1 MWYTTLMN
9 TTPPPITWRGMARQS
24 YERGRTQPI
33 RCVVLHSTAGSAPS
47 DANWLHNGGNPF
59 NPVSCHYYIDKAGAI
74 TQFVRDTDTAW
85 HAGQSSWTID
95 GVRRSGLNAWSV
107 GIELSNRNNLTDP
120 YPQAQVDAAV
130 ALTRYLVA
138 TYEIPREQ
146 LVRHLD
152 ISPGR
157 KTDPAGFPWQL
168 FTDAVYTD
176 RPTTERYT
184 AQHPILGPALGT
196 FEQAITWLTARST
209 LYHAFSI
216 NEIVSGY
223 RSVGERVGVDWFLA
237 LAQCAHET
245 GSLTSWWSDRPRRN
259 PAGLGVTG
267 HSITAQVPPGP
278 HWAWRDGRWWE
289 GISFRQWNPDAIEA
303 HLGRLLAYALTD
315 DQANDEQQRLIRY
328 ALSLRPLPPSF
339 RGAASTL
346 EGLNGR
352 WAVPGT
358 SYAQSIAGL
367 ANRMRG
373 L

>member
-1 MWYTTLMN
+1 MSNILWLGMTRN
-9 TTPPPITWRGMARQS
+9 SFTP
-24 YERGRTQPI
+24 GRTVPI
-33 RCVVLHSTAGSAPS
+33 RVLVIHATAGTFPG
-47 DANWLHNGGNPF
+47 DRDWLLKGGSLF
-59 NPVSCHYYIDKAGAI
+59 NPVSCHYLIDKTGAGY
-74 TQFVRDTDTAW
+74 QFVREQDTAW
-85 HAGQSSWTID
+85 HAGRSAWTID
-95 GVRRSGLNAWSV
+95 GSRAENLNPWSI
-107 GIELSNRNNLTDP
+107 GIELSNRNNGVDP
-120 YPQAQVDAAV
+120 YPQAQFDATVELARDIV
-130 ALTRYLVA
+130 RRYA
-138 TYEIPREQ
+138 IPRVQ

-157 KTDPAGFPWQL
+157 KTDPHGFRWSD
-168 FTDAVYTD
+168 FVNAVYQTNE
-176 RPTTERYT
+176 PRYT
-184 AQHPILGPALGT
+184 ADAPILGQPLGT
-196 FEQAITWLTARST
+196 YEQAVSWFSARST
-209 LYHAFSI
+209 LYSRFAI
-216 NEIVSGY
+216 EEIVSAY
-223 RSVGERVGVDWFLA
+223 RRVGEEVGLDWFLA

-267 HSITAQVPPGP
+267 HSITADVPPGP

-303 HLGRLLAYALTD
+303 HLGRILAYALTD
-315 DQANDEQQRLIRY
+315 DQANDEQKRLITY

-339 RGAASTL
+339 RGVAPTMV
-346 EGLNGR
+346 GLNGR